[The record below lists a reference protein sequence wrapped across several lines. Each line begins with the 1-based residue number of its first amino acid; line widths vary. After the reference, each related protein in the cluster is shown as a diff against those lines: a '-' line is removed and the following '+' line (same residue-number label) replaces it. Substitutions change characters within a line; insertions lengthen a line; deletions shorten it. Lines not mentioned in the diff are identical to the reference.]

1 MLGRNVDSIV
11 EWKTIHKCSSTD
23 TVSFRFA
30 PCRRPPSY
38 GKHQKHRGQERAR
51 KHRESLAQAKPMP
64 LAAAPAPPAP
74 RPPINRSLGFAP
86 GFAPSNFADQADH
99 AEAEP
104 AQDPPPPPPYDDS
117 FMSASLSPPPLPSH
131 DESSVSASPSPP
143 PSSDDSAVLGSPSP
157 PDSPRIICSQY
168 RQTQHDEASAA
179 SPAREEPPTF
189 ITIQESVSDRRR
201 LHKLG
206 QAPMFKRDSGLQLY
220 VRADHRNP
228 EGQAPLCYVA
238 TGYQGDPAPN
248 GEPHQGYMVYNE
260 SDLRWARR
268 LNFHLRRL
276 QARAK

>member
-1 MLGRNVDSIV
+1 
-11 EWKTIHKCSSTD
+11 
-23 TVSFRFA
+23 
-30 PCRRPPSY
+30 
-38 GKHQKHRGQERAR
+38 
-51 KHRESLAQAKPMP
+51 MP

-168 RQTQHDEASAA
+168 RQTQHVPASDCSWTRRRAPRSARRRASSGERPRVAAEQPPQRRGRRWPPPGGAGAAACGAALHVNSRGKVDYMQQAMPGLQNLQHVGPGSATGCRRDSEAEPGTAA
-179 SPAREEPPTF
+179 RLEPPLVRRARDRSHTPSQAPRRPPRP
-189 ITIQESVSDRRR
+189 QENDCRPGDRR
-201 LHKLG
+201 
-206 QAPMFKRDSGLQLY
+206 
-220 VRADHRNP
+220 ADWLAAARQQRP
-228 EGQAPLCYVA
+228 EPDHAL
-238 TGYQGDPAPN
+238 
-248 GEPHQGYMVYNE
+248 
-260 SDLRWARR
+260 
-268 LNFHLRRL
+268 
-276 QARAK
+276 